1 LSKVSNQT
9 CLILSFK
16 LARLASNTQD
26 MP

>member
-1 LSKVSNQT
+1 LSKVNNQT
-9 CLILSFK
+9 WLILSFK